1 MLTCVEFS
9 CIVPVMSNRPR
20 HNRNP
25 EKRIASRQHIAYDVE
40 APNGYSVASTSIV
53 DVRTS
58 ARYRLNRYKVEQS
71 LRKPLRHDA
80 KPILNDTRGRMSE
93 VLRFPT
99 G

>member
-1 MLTCVEFS
+1 
-9 CIVPVMSNRPR
+9 MSNRPR

-25 EKRIASRQHIAYDVE
+25 DKRIASRQHIAYDVE

-58 ARYRLNRYKVEQS
+58 ARYRMNRYKAEQS
-71 LRKPLRHDA
+71 LRKPLRMDA
-80 KPILNDTRGRMSE
+80 KPILNDTRARMSE